1 MNESLE
7 VALRIVAMI
16 AALGAL
22 FYVYTRWLKKRLEK
36 ILPPSDVAKPPE
48 NATEH
53 RGVFTR
59 VLIEGD
65 GEDHPEHDDIVTV
78 HYTGWTT
85 DGEMFDS
92 SVIRGIPATFPL
104 EAVIEGWR
112 RGLQLMVVG
121 EKRRFWIPAML
132 AYGETPTTAGPSGML
147 VFDVELFAIGDDA
160 IHGKW
165 KK

>member
-7 VALRIVAMI
+7 AALRIAAMI
-16 AALGAL
+16 VALSAL

-36 ILPPSDVAKPPE
+36 ILPPADVAEPPE
-48 NATEH
+48 DAVEH
-53 RGVFTR
+53 RGIFTR
-59 VLIEGD
+59 VIIEGE
-65 GEDHPEHDDIVTV
+65 GNVNPEHDDIVTV

-92 SVIRGIPATFPL
+92 SVIRGIPSTFPL

-121 EKRRFWIPAML
+121 EKRRFWIPAGL
-132 AYGETPTTAGPSGML
+132 AYGETPTAAGPHGML

-160 IHGKW
+160 VHGKW
-165 KK
+165 RE